1 MDYWDRLCKQ
11 PVFFLCGKNVME
23 HSQKVCYNVTSA
35 REPETGLYV
44 AGHACVDSNALA
56 RLWRTARK

>member
-23 HSQKVCYNVTSA
+23 HSQKVCYNVANGEEMRDEVSRTSA
-35 REPETGLYV
+35 RML
-44 AGHACVDSNALA
+44 L
-56 RLWRTARK
+56 

>member
-35 REPETGLYV
+35 REP
-44 AGHACVDSNALA
+44 
-56 RLWRTARK
+56 